1 MPLNPDSDNPKAIA
15 ARMWNEVRPA
25 LAKAVAAQM
34 GPAPESV
41 KASFEDMYRLWWQRA
56 DEFADPVQ
64 AALQVNLLRGKGI
77 PDEQIALE
85 MYPNRSR
92 LLSYGKPSLKAQV
105 SFAKRMQKMAVERG
119 ELPLEAEAAARL
131 AEMAEQEYDPNA
143 DLTLP
148 PDEALAGP
156 EAGAGVSGAPL
167 GFGAATPPAPEPAPE
182 EAA

>member
-1 MPLNPDSDNPKAIA
+1 MPINPDSDNPKAIA
-15 ARMWNEVRPA
+15 ARMWNEVRPE

-34 GPAPESV
+34 GPSPEST
-41 KASFEDMYRLWWQRA
+41 KATFEDMYRLWWQRS
-56 DEFADPVQ
+56 DDFADPVQ

-85 MYPNRSR
+85 MFPHRAR

-105 SFAKRMQKMAVERG
+105 AFAERMAKMAAERG

-131 AEMAEQEYDPNA
+131 TEMAEAEYDPSA
-143 DLTLP
+143 E
-148 PDEALAGP
+148 PDMQASVNGEAQP
-156 EAGAGVSGAPL
+156 SVEPSMEPL
-167 GFGAATPPAPEPAPE
+167 APE